1 MSIYIK
7 HINNLQVEQKK
18 NQKVIK
24 EIKQNKFEW

>member
-24 EIKQNKFEW
+24 EIKQNKFE